1 MLRRLYDWT
10 LVQAE
15 RPNAPRALAAVSFVE
30 SSFFPIPAEVL
41 MLPMCLKHP
50 EKSFRFALI
59 ASVFSVLGGI
69 FGWMI
74 GHFAYEA
81 VAKPLLDFYGKL
93 EAFEALRSQA
103 GAATTTL
110 LIMIFTS
117 SLAHLP
123 PIKIVNILAGAMGV
137 NIWIFIAI
145 CTVVRSARFFF
156 IGWML
161 KKYGDAVRFFIETRL
176 TQVTI
181 AAAALLVLS
190 FLIFKWMT

>member
-10 LVQAE
+10 LAQAE
-15 RPNAPRALAAVSFVE
+15 RPSAPKALAAVSFVE

-81 VAKPLLDFYGKL
+81 IAKPVLDFYGKL

-137 NIWIFIAI
+137 NIWLFILI

-161 KKYGDAVRFFIETRL
+161 KRYGDAVRYFIETRL
-176 TQVTI
+176 TQVAI
-181 AAAALLVLS
+181 AAAGLLVLS
-190 FLIFKWMT
+190 FLVFKWMT